1 MPIGKDTDR
10 QGSGRID
17 RDTGETGETINVE
30 PYWANMHRFFSKAGG
45 PKPGEK
51 GHEDWEAG
59 KADIHRYMHTNQYT
73 KQAADPDHDQYFS
86 GHEQWK
92 KDNPL

>member
-30 PYWANMHRFFSKAGG
+30 PYWANMHRFFSQSGG

-59 KADIHRYMHTNQYT
+59 KADIHRYMHTDQYT
-73 KQAADPDHDQYFS
+73 KQAADPDSDQHFP

-92 KDNPL
+92 KDNPA